1 MGFPSKIDLAR
12 AVAGV
17 QNGGYNCAPSARARN
32 SRHVDARHAK
42 GFFNQ
47 AGQLNLFF
55 AQHLGNARAHAPD
68 SAPRAAV
75 GILNVEVAEVVRLG
89 RGGYEALERNRFT
102 QVGRIAVGS
111 KRVLHVINLHAASP
125 HAVVVGVGLH
135 LTHRSSGVVGGVAVV
150 VFGAQV
156 VAHQGTVGR
165 IGQGKGVLVGGT
177 RYQGHYRLGE
187 LHGLQRRI
195 GAVKNV
201 HGING
206 SVKVSDG
213 AF

>member
-1 MGFPSKIDLAR
+1 MGD
-12 AVAGV
+12 
-17 QNGGYNCAPSARARN
+17 
-32 SRHVDARHAK
+32 
-42 GFFNQ
+42 
-47 AGQLNLFF
+47 
-55 AQHLGNARAHAPD
+55 ARAHAPD

-75 GILNVEVAEVVRLG
+75 GILYVEVAEVVRLG
-89 RGGYEALERNRFT
+89 RGGYESLEGDCFT

-111 KRVLHVINLHAASP
+111 KRVLHVINLHSAGP

-165 IGQGKGVLVGGT
+165 IGKAKGVLVGGT
-177 RYQGHYRLGE
+177 RYQGHDCLGE
-187 LHGLQRRI
+187 LRGLQRRI

-201 HGING
+201 HGIYS
-206 SVKVSDG
+206 SVKVGNG